1 LPCCWVGFGSLPLCL
16 RSAKGPFFV
25 PFALSLAR

>member
-1 LPCCWVGFGSLPLCL
+1 LPCCWAGFGSLPLCL